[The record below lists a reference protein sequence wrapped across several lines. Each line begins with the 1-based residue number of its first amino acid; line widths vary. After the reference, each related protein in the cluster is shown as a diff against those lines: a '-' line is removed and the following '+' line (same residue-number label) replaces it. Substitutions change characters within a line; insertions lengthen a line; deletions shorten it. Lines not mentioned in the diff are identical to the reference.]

1 MIKFENLSLKFGDRK
16 ILEDFNLHVTEGE
29 KVLLSAP
36 SGSGK
41 STILKLLLGFVPP
54 DSGKIVV
61 NGFEINKKNISQVRN
76 SISYVSQDVEL
87 KREKVS
93 PLLEEIFSYKGNLDK
108 NLDESKLSDLM
119 KVFELD
125 KSVLQKNIKELSGGE
140 RQRLGI
146 IICIMLDRSI
156 WLLDEITSALETSL
170 KDKVIDYILDS
181 EKTVLVVSHDMQ
193 WEKSGRMR
201 VVML

>member
-16 ILEDFNLHVTEGE
+16 ILEDFNLHVAEGE

-125 KSVLQKNIKELSGGE
+125 QSVLQKNIKELSGGE

-181 EKTVLVVSHDMQ
+181 KKTVLVVSHDMQ